1 MYFDEHYREET
12 ELKDGTR
19 VLLRVMRPEDGPLL
33 ERGFERLSA
42 ESRYLRFMGTKAEL
56 SDTDLE
62 ALTALDGVDRFAI
75 GAIRADTEGGE
86 AEGLGVARFARLP
99 EDPEVAE
106 AAVTV
111 VDEAQGLGL
120 GSLLLRRLAAA
131 ARERGVERFCGD
143 VLSANATMRRLLAD
157 QMDAT
162 VLDSADGVVR
172 VLVELPSFS
181 ALMAGADRGE
191 LLGRLLAQAAAGR
204 ITVRL
209 GSLLL
214 KRS

>member
-33 ERGFERLSA
+33 RRGFERLSA

-56 SDTDLE
+56 SDADLE
-62 ALTALDGVDRFAI
+62 ALTALDGADRFAI

-86 AEGLGVARFARLP
+86 TEGLGVARFARLP

-111 VDEAQGLGL
+111 VDEAQGQGL

-131 ARERGVERFCGD
+131 ARERGVQRFCGD

>member
-33 ERGFERLSA
+33 RRGFERLSA

-56 SDTDLE
+56 SDADLE
-62 ALTALDGVDRFAI
+62 ALTALDGADRFAI

-86 AEGLGVARFARLP
+86 TEGLGVARFARLP
-99 EDPEVAE
+99 ADPEVAE

-111 VDEAQGLGL
+111 VDEAQGQGL

-131 ARERGVERFCGD
+131 ARERGVQRFCGD